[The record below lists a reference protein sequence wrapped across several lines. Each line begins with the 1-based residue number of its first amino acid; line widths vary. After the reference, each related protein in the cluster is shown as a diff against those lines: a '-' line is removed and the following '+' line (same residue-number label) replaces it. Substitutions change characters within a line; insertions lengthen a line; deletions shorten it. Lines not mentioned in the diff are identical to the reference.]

1 MDGNN
6 NNHKSTKKKYIKPS
20 IKSEKLLSYGALC
33 GGKVKGGR
41 KATAGAPDFCSASK
55 LLS

>member
-1 MDGNN
+1 MDGKNN
-6 NNHKSTKKKYIKPS
+6 KNGTKKSYKKPS

-33 GGKVKGGR
+33 NGKAKGGR
-41 KATAGAPDFCSASK
+41 KSSAGAPDFCSASR

>member
-1 MDGNN
+1 MEGS
-6 NNHKSTKKKYIKPS
+6 KPKKQEKKTYSKPK

-33 GGKVKGGR
+33 NGKKVGGR
-41 KATAGAPDFCSASK
+41 KSSAGAPDFCSASR